1 MQPIPAKLATLTQ
14 QENLHFLL
22 AVEMRQPRLG
32 LRLARQRLRRA
43 RALHPPVRALSG
55 D

>member
-22 AVEMRQPRLG
+22 AVESG
-32 LRLARQRLRRA
+32 SRA
-43 RALHPPVRALSG
+43 
-55 D
+55 